1 MISKILFWNLF
12 TSKGIYMID
21 WVGPNRT
28 YAWWVMSYIWMS
40 RTTHMSESCHTYGWV
55 MSHIWMS
62 HATHMNESCPTHN
75 WWIMVDMS
83 MSHATHMND
92 SWHTYEW
99 VVSCRWMRHA
109 TYMNESCPT
118 YEWWIMAER
127 WMSHVTH
134 TNESCL
140 YNTHM
145 SFNLI
150 LQSQSNWSL
159 FNGTWQKRRREL
171 EKRLSF
177 EIGELTLQMQ

>member
-118 YEWWIMAER
+118 YEWVMSHIR
-127 WMSHVTH
+127 MSHVPH
-134 TNESCL
+134 TNDESWRRGGWV
-140 YNTHM
+140 M
-145 SFNLI
+145 SHIRMSRVYITRTCPSISFSNLNLI
-150 LQSQSNWSL
+150 GL
-159 FNGTWQKRRREL
+159 FSTGRGKRDV
-171 EKRLSF
+171 
-177 EIGELTLQMQ
+177 GN